1 MPRVKRGT
9 TVKKS
14 HKKLLLQTKGFKHGR
29 KNLVRQAKQ
38 ALLKAKTFSY
48 RDFRT
53 KKRDFRRLWIVKIN
67 AAVRANGLTYK
78 DFIHG
83 LKKAGILLDR
93 KVLARL
99 ALDYPEKFQQIIAKV
114 KTIIS

>member
-1 MPRVKRGT
+1 MSRVKRGT
-9 TVKKS
+9 TVRKS
-14 HKKLLLQTKGFKHGR
+14 HKKLLSQTKGFKHGR
-29 KNLVRQAKQ
+29 KNLVRQARQ

-67 AAVRANGLTYK
+67 AAVRENGLTYRE
-78 DFIHG
+78 FINK

-93 KVLARL
+93 KVLADL
-99 ALDYPEKFQQIIAKV
+99 ALNYPERFQEIVAKV
-114 KTIIS
+114 KAVR

>member
-9 TVKKS
+9 TTKKS
-14 HKKLLLQTKGFKHGR
+14 HKKLLSQTKGFKHGR
-29 KNLVRQAKQ
+29 KNLVRQARQ

-67 AAVRANGLTYK
+67 AAVRANGLTYRE
-78 DFIHG
+78 FISK
-83 LKKAGILLDR
+83 LKKAGSLLDR
-93 KVLARL
+93 KILADL
-99 ALDYPEKFQQIIAKV
+99 ALNYPEKFQEVVDNV
-114 KTIIS
+114 KTVK